1 MQESSLQ
8 QPTADVPSIEGHN
21 TATTTVQSA
30 GQTATSE
37 DVLAD
42 TLLDDGNQAEWEAR
56 ADFTRR
62 LSVLPRDSFLELGM
76 GNGAQAEWEARAL
89 WSLDSGRASQE
100 QPLHTS
106 SSGMLAAGPLD
117 LFSAS
122 SNQLGLESSA
132 AACQDDKDL
141 QSGPDLEWA
150 DSPDG
155 LDQAGSA
162 VQQPL
167 SAKAAAAAA
176 LQRALSN
183 IHFIATGSQQAR
195 AAAAAA
201 AVDAAAAA
209 ASPAGESDNAALL
222 QPGSASLS
230 DAHTAGMNLFEAAAS
245 DSSNVLSA
253 ISTDVDVT
261 AGRSLDSTSVSTALH
276 SSSLADDANVPWP
289 MSTLHA
295 VHTPLPVNSGT
306 CQDVGDVAAAPSGS
320 TVESMHCELDGL
332 SQTPEVDLLT
342 DTEQPQL
349 GMEEV
354 SSSAGEAA
362 NEQEADSGQQA
373 DDGQHAANQ
382 HQAVNGQQAVNEQQ
396 AVYAMQPND
405 GQQIDQDQQFQSLS
419 VPSQLHM
426 LGQSS
431 FLPNQAANEQPADHS
446 LQLQTRAVFQ
456 LDFSSENTADY
467 EISRAQPAA
476 SGSQALLDFQP
487 VSLEHQ
493 LGPSLLEQQPQPEPQ
508 AALSTAQQPAFEGMQ
523 VQGAS
528 LQSQFEPPDSNF
540 GQQGAVANQRTAGLS
555 YTGSVHSDG
564 HADRLHSACAQPA
577 ETSHGNGGD
586 DLLTSQGSAV
596 PSWQGLP
603 SFEPTNSML
612 NSMSIKQVI
621 HFALHQTIQ
630 SSCFAAHNELG
641 MCRASLVA
649 SEQINHFALCSDTP
663 LL

>member
-1 MQESSLQ
+1 VQKFSLQ
-8 QPTADVPSIEGHN
+8 QSTADVPSMEGHN
-21 TATTTVQSA
+21 TAATTAQSA
-30 GQTATSE
+30 GQTATGE
-37 DVLAD
+37 DDLAD
-42 TLLDDGNQAEWEAR
+42 TLLDDGNQSEWEAR

-62 LSVLPRDSFLELGM
+62 LSMLPRDSFLELGM

-89 WSLDSGRASQE
+89 WSLDSLRASQE

-106 SSGMLAAGPLD
+106 SSRLLAAGPLD
-117 LFSAS
+117 PFLAS
-122 SNQLGLESSA
+122 SNQLALESSA
-132 AACQDDKDL
+132 AFSQDDKDVPP
-141 QSGPDLEWA
+141 GPDSEWV
-150 DSPDG
+150 DSPDA
-155 LDQAGSA
+155 LDQAGAA

-195 AAAAAA
+195 AAAASAA
-201 AVDAAAAA
+201 GAAAAA
-209 ASPAGESDNAALL
+209 ASPAGVSDNAALL

-295 VHTPLPVNSGT
+295 VHTPVSVNSGT

-320 TVESMHCELDGL
+320 MVESMHHELDSL
-332 SQTPEVDLLT
+332 SQKPEVDVLA

-354 SSSAGEAA
+354 SSSAGQAA

-446 LQLQTRAVFQ
+446 LQLQTRAVSQ
-456 LDFSSENTADY
+456 LDFSNENTADY

-487 VSLEHQ
+487 VSLEHL

-528 LQSQFEPPDSNF
+528 LQSQFDPPDSNF
-540 GQQGAVANQRTAGLS
+540 GQQGAVANQMTAGLS

-649 SEQINHFALCSDTP
+649 SEQINHFALCSDNP